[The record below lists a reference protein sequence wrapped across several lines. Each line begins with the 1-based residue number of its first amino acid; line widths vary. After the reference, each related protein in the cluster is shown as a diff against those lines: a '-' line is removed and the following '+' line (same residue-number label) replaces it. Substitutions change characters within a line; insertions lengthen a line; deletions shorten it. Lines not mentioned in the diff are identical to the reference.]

1 MGLKQKFKGD
11 KIKKLLV
18 RNYSM
23 FSKRMI
29 HFRKLIHCTILL
41 AEKIPFVNSL
51 VEGWKKRECDVMKMK
66 QKICEEERKHSR

>member
-1 MGLKQKFKGD
+1 
-11 KIKKLLV
+11 
-18 RNYSM
+18 M

-29 HFRKLIHCTILL
+29 HFQKLIHCTILL

-66 QKICEEERKHSR
+66 QKICEEERKHSG